1 MIVKPRVRTLLP
13 YIVVVL
19 LALFVHGPALRVPF
33 AVDDYAHEAMLDRSW
48 PLRRAPWDLFNFVD
62 GSRAEVRALTDAGLL
77 PWWSHDELAFRF
89 FRPLTSLTRAL
100 DHAAFGSSPLAA
112 HAHSFLWWIAC
123 CAGVALLFHRT
134 LGARVAPVALAFF
147 ALDDS
152 HTLPLGWLANRSFLV
167 ATAFG
172 AFALAQ
178 WDRYRTA
185 GHKRDALSASLL
197 FSLSLLG
204 GEFAFTTIA
213 YALAHTLVAR
223 GQLVSRA
230 RSTLVWLAPA
240 LLYLL
245 IYRVGG
251 FGSRHSD
258 AYLDPIQRTTSFL
271 LEAPS
276 RWFGHVGDLWFSVP
290 ADGPS
295 PLRWS
300 PLRARLT
307 GAALLSAIAAAL
319 YAMRPVPLALRWLAL
334 GSALALVPVLP
345 SFGATRLQ
353 MGAQIGVAAVMGVLV
368 VRVLEALARKDE
380 PARARRAAWM
390 AAIPALSLV
399 LLHLGLGSYNARF
412 RAGDMRAG
420 HERELRMIQ
429 RARVRREGLADARVV
444 LVAAVD
450 GQTLLYT
457 PWIWRRAGL
466 ALPRS
471 WLGMTGTPGLY
482 RLSRSE
488 PDVLVLEAFAGPYLL
503 DRPEMMFRARESLL
517 REGARVELAHVTITI
532 EQLRTVRRV
541 SFRFHASIDQ
551 AFRLLVMDA
560 QGMREIPLP
569 PVGGAM
575 MVPAA
580 EVPASPL

>member
-1 MIVKPRVRTLLP
+1 VRTLLP

-62 GSRAEVRALTDAGLL
+62 GSRAEVRTLTDAGLL
-77 PWWSHDELAFRF
+77 PWWSHEELAFRF

-100 DHAAFGSSPLAA
+100 DHAVFGSSALAA
-112 HAHSFLWWIAC
+112 HAHSLLWWIAC
-123 CAGVALLFHRT
+123 CVGVALLFHRT
-134 LGARVAPVALAFF
+134 LGPRAAPVALAFF

-178 WDRYRTA
+178 WDRYHTH
-185 GHKRDALSASLL
+185 GHTRDALGASLL
-197 FSLSLLG
+197 FALSLLG
-204 GEFAFTTIA
+204 GEFAFTTLA
-213 YALAHTLVAR
+213 YAVAHTLVAR
-223 GQLVSRA
+223 SALVPRA
-230 RSTLVWLAPA
+230 RAALVWLAPA
-240 LLYLL
+240 LLHLL
-245 IYRVGG
+245 VYRLGQ
-251 FGSRHSD
+251 FGARHSD
-258 AYLDPIQRTTSFL
+258 AYLDPFQRTASFL
-271 LEAPS
+271 IDAPS
-276 RWFGHVGDLWFSVP
+276 RWFGHQGDLWFSVP
-290 ADGPS
+290 ADGPA
-295 PLRWS
+295 PFRWS

-334 GSALALVPVLP
+334 GSALAIVPVLP

-368 VRVLEALARKDE
+368 VRTLEALSRKNE
-380 PARARRAAWM
+380 PSRARRAAGL
-390 AAIPALSLV
+390 AAIPAL
-399 LLHLGLGSYNARF
+399 LLAITHLGFGAYHARF

-429 RARVRREGLADARVV
+429 HASVRREGLADARVV
-444 LVAAVD
+444 LVAAID

-466 ALPRS
+466 AMPRS
-471 WLGMTGTPGLY
+471 WLGMTGTAGLY
-482 RLSRSE
+482 RLSRPE
-488 PDVLVLEAFAGPYLL
+488 PDVLVLEAFAGRYLL
-503 DRPEMMFRARESLL
+503 DPPEMMFRAHESLL
-517 REGARVELAHVTITI
+517 REGSRVELAHVTVTI

-541 SFRFHASIDQ
+541 SFRFRESIDQ
-551 AFRLLVMDA
+551 AFRLMVMDA
-560 QGMREIPLP
+560 QGMREIPLL

-575 MVPAA
+575 MVPRA
-580 EVPASPL
+580 ELPPR